1 MHPCNELISPG
12 FDCMENIYHTWFE
25 NEILDQDWFEICATE
40 ILDARYQCTGMK
52 DMDAKQHHLNDTQKA
67 DLFAVLHENENLFD
81 ESQ

>member
-1 MHPCNELISPG
+1 
-12 FDCMENIYHTWFE
+12 
-25 NEILDQDWFEICATE
+25 
-40 ILDARYQCTGMK
+40 MK